1 MALEKDVKQSNGII
15 LNYHRIG
22 SINKITNITNQVE
35 INSYINQEE
44 REKEKRYQ
52 ELQKRSVNNEELSEK
67 EEQELQE
74 GIDVMVR
81 AEYVQIPYNE
91 TQTIQDVYDYLKNT
105 EKYKDAKDV

>member
-1 MALEKDVKQSNGII
+1 MALEKEIKQKNGII
-15 LNYHRIG
+15 LNYHRIS

-91 TQTIQDVYDYLKNT
+91 TQTIQDVYDFLKTT